1 MAGPDPSRL
10 NSTAASS
17 APRAR
22 RTPRAVSGTRGRIS
36 LRQVVDVLL
45 GLRSLGSAEGARRI
59 PRGGSGALATRSRR
73 FPRKEVIQPQ
83 LPLRLPCYDFTP
95 IADPT
100 FDGCPPCGLA
110 HRLRVLPTFVV

>member
-17 APRAR
+17 APARDEPLELCGYARTDLAAPGRRRCSRAWLAR
-22 RTPRAVSGTRGRIS
+22 RW
-36 LRQVVDVLL
+36 
-45 GLRSLGSAEGARRI
+45 AEGARRI
-59 PRGGSGALATRSRR
+59 PRGVSGALATRSRR

-100 FDGCPPCGLA
+100 FDGCLLA
-110 HRLRVLPTFVV
+110 G